1 MSPEEHTPTKPA
13 RRIPTF
19 WYAGRPAALYI
30 EALSKRR
37 RTSAPSSPAV
47 AGHRRATGRVQNSVA
62 LVTGAGRGIGRL
74 VAQRLASSGYVT
86 ALVARSHQELDETA
100 RLIEQS
106 GGESVTFQADV
117 RDEHAAGDMAAY
129 LGREIG
135 PIDLLVNNAGVLGPI
150 GPAWEVEMQAW
161 WETVEINLLGTLL
174 YTQTILPGMVDR
186 GRGRI
191 INVTSQ
197 AGAFRWPIVS
207 AYSVS
212 KAAVIKLTEN
222 VAHEARRHGVS
233 VFSIHPGLLPI
244 GLGEA
249 AFDPTARPGPDEARI
264 MAWARQEIAE
274 GRGANPDRAIDQLM
288 RLASGR
294 YDALSGRHVSVHDD
308 LDQVT
313 ARIDHIRQ
321 NELYVLGVQGLA
333 A

>member
-1 MSPEEHTPTKPA
+1 MSPQDEAPTPKT
-13 RRIPTF
+13 RRIPNF
-19 WYAGRPAALYI
+19 WFAGRPAALYI
-30 EALSKRR
+30 EALNKRR
-37 RTSAPSSPAV
+37 KHPAGAV
-47 AGHRRATGRVQNSVA
+47 TLGRAAGHEGNRVA

-74 VAQRLASSGYVT
+74 VARRLAAAGYVT
-86 ALVARSHQELDETA
+86 GLVARSDVELDETA
-100 RLIEQS
+100 RLIAH
-106 GGESVTFQADV
+106 GGGRAVTFRADV
-117 RDEHAAGDMAAY
+117 RDEGAAADLARQLEG
-129 LGREIG
+129 EIG

-150 GPAWEVEMQAW
+150 GPAWEVELKAW

-174 YTQTILPGMVDR
+174 YTQAILPAMVGR

-222 VAHEARRHGVS
+222 LALEARRHGVS

-244 GLGEA
+244 GLSES
-249 AFDPTARPGPDEARI
+249 AFSSTAHPGSDEARVV
-264 MAWARQEIAE
+264 AWARQEIAE
-274 GRGANPDRAIDQLM
+274 GRGADPDRAIDQLM

-308 LDQVT
+308 LDQVR
-313 ARIDHIRQ
+313 AQIDHIRQ